1 MHAPLFLI
9 MSLTPVDAWYNHI
22 IVSDELL
29 QSVSGNASLHTKKL
43 VLQARLLHASA
54 GSDTWAPSILR
65 RVRVVSVNIE
75 PSEHEP
81 QRSRA
86 RVICEV
92 PVEARAFQNGS
103 FAVEWNV
110 A

>member
-1 MHAPLFLI
+1 MAVGARSHAPLFLLK

-22 IVSDELL
+22 VVSDELL

-43 VLQARLLHASA
+43 VLQAWLLHSSA
-54 GSDTWAPSILR
+54 GSDTWAPGVLR
-65 RVRVVSVNIE
+65 HVRIVSVNIE

-92 PVEARAFQNGS
+92 PVKA
-103 FAVEWNV
+103 
-110 A
+110 